1 MRTEDMFNRVMSKD
15 NISVACLLESTTT
28 DSRLVVANAHIHWD
42 PQYRDVKIV
51 QVAMLI
57 EEIEKLREQFAR
69 FPPKP
74 PKDGDTKRPFSRYQD
89 PSHISAII
97 CGDFNSVPHSAVYN
111 FLSDG
116 TLAADHED
124 FMIHQYGHYTNRG
137 IYHKMGLKSAYAHI
151 GELPMTNYTPGYEGA
166 IDYIWYTTSTLAVT
180 ELLGEVDKQYLSRVV
195 GFPNAHFPSE
205 CVFLFCT
212 HSSLSDVSFLQSH
225 PSLRQIHVQ
234 AAAKG
239 QFEQLSTLRTP
250 RHHHPHG
257 SSWPPPPFLCYM
269 SRSPSDS
276 DT

>member
-28 DSRLVVANAHIHWD
+28 DGRLVVANAHIHWD

-74 PKDGDTKRPFSRYQD
+74 PKDGDVTKRPFSRYQD

-97 CGDFNSVPHSAVYN
+97 CGDFNSVPHSAVYD

-116 TLAADHED
+116 TLPADHED
-124 FMIHQYGHYTNRG
+124 FMVHQYGHYTNRG

-205 CVFLFCT
+205 Y
-212 HSSLSDVSFLQSH
+212 VS
-225 PSLRQIHVQ
+225 
-234 AAAKG
+234 
-239 QFEQLSTLRTP
+239 
-250 RHHHPHG
+250 
-257 SSWPPPPFLCYM
+257 
-269 SRSPSDS
+269 
-276 DT
+276 